1 MSDADRQRKK
11 EYMKNYYYKR
21 KNLLNNLIDHV
32 DKLENV
38 CLNNYVHKTYFLN
51 Y

>member
-1 MSDADRQRKK
+1 
-11 EYMKNYYYKR
+11 MKNYYYKR

-51 Y
+51 YQKYEKVESEHKI